1 MLHALRRWLDDLPY
15 PDLLQ
20 RRQAGLLQYLLLS
33 LMGVALIDLIST
45 VLTTTEAQLAIVFS
59 ITVVI
64 FELLGA
70 GALLLL
76 RRGRLRSAALALVTT
91 ILVALSALLILT
103 GVQANVPSLMAFV
116 VPVCLAG
123 FLFARRGL
131 WITTAVSFAV
141 VGIVAYLDSSDSPL
155 VGHIPTDTSLGYALV
170 IFVFVLVLLAL
181 FLERF
186 GGGFR
191 EALAAAA
198 AREQELNTLRQSLEA
213 TVAERTARME
223 QALRD
228 AEARADE
235 QARLLMELEQQ
246 RTVVREMSVPV
257 IPVSTTVLVMPLVG
271 ALDTRRLHDLQTEAL
286 RSVGRTSARYLVL
299 DITGVSVVD
308 SQVAQGIMAVV
319 EALRLLGAVAILV
332 GIRPEIAQTIVGLGL
347 HLRGLQTYSDLRLA
361 LDAIA
366 EQEGHRRSTAR
377 GNAVAR
383 GQRAS
388 ERRAE
393 GGRNDS
399 RA

>member
-1 MLHALRRWLDDLPY
+1 MLHALHHWLDDLPY

-33 LMGVALIDLIST
+33 LMGIALIDALST
-45 VLTTTEAQLAIVFS
+45 VLTTTEVSLAITFS
-59 ITVVI
+59 ATVLI
-64 FELLGA
+64 FEVLAA

-76 RRGRLRSAALALVTT
+76 RRGHLRIAALVLVTT
-91 ILVALSALLILT
+91 IMVVLSALLILT
-103 GVQANVPSLMAFV
+103 GLQHTVLSLMAFV
-116 VPVCLAG
+116 IPVCLAG
-123 FLFARRGL
+123 FLFERRGL

-141 VGIVAYLDSSDSPL
+141 VGAVALLESIDSPL
-155 VGHIPTDTSLGYALV
+155 VGLIEPDTSLSYALV

-181 FLERF
+181 FLDRF

-198 AREQELNTLRQSLEA
+198 AREQELDHLRQSLEV
-213 TVAERTARME
+213 TVVERTARME
-223 QALRD
+223 QALHD

-246 RTVVREMSVPV
+246 RAVVREMSVPV
-257 IPVSTTVLVMPLVG
+257 IPVSNTILVMPLVG
-271 ALDTRRLHDLQTEAL
+271 ALDTERLRNLQAEAL
-286 RSVGRTSARYLVL
+286 HSVERTSAHYLVL

-308 SQVAQGIMAVV
+308 TQVAQGIMMVV

-347 HLRGLQTYSDLRLA
+347 QLRGLQTYSDLRLA

-366 EQEGHRRSTAR
+366 EQEGDRWGTANGSAVTR
-377 GNAVAR
+377 G
-383 GQRAS
+383 
-388 ERRAE
+388 
-393 GGRNDS
+393 
-399 RA
+399 